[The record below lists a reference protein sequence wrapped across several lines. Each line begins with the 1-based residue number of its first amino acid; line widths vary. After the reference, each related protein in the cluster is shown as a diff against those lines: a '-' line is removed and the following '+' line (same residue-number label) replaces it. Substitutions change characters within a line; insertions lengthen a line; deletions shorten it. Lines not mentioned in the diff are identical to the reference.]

1 MQQDL
6 FLEIG
11 GNLVAK
17 AEQWESLNDEERATV
32 VAVLARLMAK
42 AVTPREEDDDE

>member
-6 FLEIG
+6 FLEIEG
-11 GNLVAK
+11 ELVAP
-17 AEQWESLNDEERATV
+17 ATPWERLDDEERAAV

-42 AVTPREEDDDE
+42 AVTIKEDDDE